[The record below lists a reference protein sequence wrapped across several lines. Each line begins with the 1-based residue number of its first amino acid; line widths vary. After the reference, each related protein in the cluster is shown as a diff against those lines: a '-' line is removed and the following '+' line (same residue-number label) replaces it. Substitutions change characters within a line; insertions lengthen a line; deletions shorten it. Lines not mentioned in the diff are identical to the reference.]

1 MKVVQCHGVF
11 DVFHYG
17 HLIMLQFARTSAL
30 LFGAQMQRVLRTKRA
45 LACILLALVPVG
57 VAVLVA
63 VIAHEESEAPPGMSI
78 VRSDSARTRGYSLD
92 NPCAEITA
100 AMAP

>member
-1 MKVVQCHGVF
+1 
-11 DVFHYG
+11 
-17 HLIMLQFARTSAL
+17 MLQFVRTSAL

-63 VIAHEESEAPPGMSI
+63 VVAHEESEAPPGMSI
-78 VRSDSARTRGYSLD
+78 GWILLVRWCTRPHSPRSGRCSRT
-92 NPCAEITA
+92 P
-100 AMAP
+100 